1 MMVNYS
7 VKNKNIVFFDGICN
21 YCNWFIRFLIKND
34 SKENLRF
41 SSLQSNFAKKKFEDK
56 NLENNLTTIIFI
68 KDEKIYKQ
76 SDAIIRI
83 FLSTNYKL
91 KIFGF
96 LISIFPRFFRDF
108 FYEVFAK
115 KRYLIFGK
123 KEKCMAPEKNISHL
137 FIEQ

>member
-1 MMVNYS
+1 MTKHNL
-7 VKNKNIVFFDGICN
+7 KNKSIVFFDGICN

-41 SSLQSNFAKKKFEDK
+41 SSLQSNFAKRVAEDK

-68 KDEKIYKQ
+68 EDEKIYKK

-83 FLSTNYKL
+83 FLSTNSKL

-96 LISIFPRFFRDF
+96 LISIFPRFFRNF
-108 FYEVFAK
+108 FYEFFAK
-115 KRYLIFGK
+115 RRYSIFGK
-123 KEKCMAPEKNISHL
+123 KEKCMIPEKNISHL
-137 FIEQ
+137 FID